1 MAVGK
6 NKRIS
11 KGRKGAKKKIVDPFT
26 KKEWYDIRAPSFFS
40 ERNVGKTLV
49 SRTVGTKLASDSLK
63 GRIIPVSLADLQ
75 KDEDQAFRS
84 IRLRV
89 EDVQGKNCLTNF
101 YGMEMTSDKYK
112 SLVKKWQTLV
122 EAHVDVK
129 TLDNYHLRVF
139 VIGFTKR
146 DKTSTKKT
154 VYAQSSQVRQLRKKM
169 IEIVIREAST
179 VDLKEL
185 VGKLIPDSISKQI
198 EKECLR
204 IYPLTNVFLRK
215 VKVLKTPRLDLSKLA
230 DLHDTTNED
239 VGSKADRVA
248 EPNQPAPAAPAAAAP
263 AAVPAAPVAPLAL
276 LALLCVAVV
285 VACASAAALFAVT
298 SNA

>member
-26 KKEWYDIRAPSFFS
+26 KKEWYDIRAPSYFNV
-40 ERNVGKTLV
+40 RNVGKTLV
-49 SRTVGTKLASDSLK
+49 TRSSGTKLASDNLK
-63 GRIIPVSLADLQ
+63 GRIVDVSLADLQ
-75 KDEDQAFRS
+75 TDEDQAYRQ

-101 YGMEMTSDKYK
+101 YGMNMTTDKLK

-122 EAHVDVK
+122 EAHVDVR
-129 TLDNYHLRVF
+129 TVDGYNLRIF
-139 VIGFTKR
+139 VIGFTRR
-146 DKTSTKKT
+146 DKASTKKT
-154 VYAQSSQVRQLRKKM
+154 VYAQSSQVRAIRKKM

-185 VGKLIPDSISKQI
+185 VGKFIPDSISKQI

-215 VKVLKTPRLDLSKLA
+215 VKVLKTPRLDLAKLGE
-230 DLHDTTNED
+230 LHEDTGKDE

-248 EPNQPAPAAPAAAAP
+248 EPVQQPAAQAAPATDAAPAAPAP
-263 AAVPAAPVAPLAL
+263 AQ
-276 LALLCVAVV
+276 
-285 VACASAAALFAVT
+285 
-298 SNA
+298 